1 MSDSKSISWT
11 WTELINAVPD
21 AEEVL
26 SSIFNGENLQEIQ
39 SQQSPP
45 PPLQNQNTINP
56 QLPTVILLEETEE
69 EQKKKK
75 ILIKNRASAAR
86 SRARKLERIKFLEE
100 QVETLKEENAKLK
113 RIILEETLRR
123 RCQKIQVEMIKETT
137 AKKLKEQR
145 RTVSS

>member
-45 PPLQNQNTINP
+45 PPLQNQNTINVGDQNRAKFMNGLGFPNYYYYYQP
-56 QLPTVILLEETEE
+56 QLATVILLEETEE

-86 SRARKLERIKFLEE
+86 SRARKLVNNNFVI
-100 QVETLKEENAKLK
+100 
-113 RIILEETLRR
+113 
-123 RCQKIQVEMIKETT
+123 M
-137 AKKLKEQR
+137 
-145 RTVSS
+145 

>member
-56 QLPTVILLEETEE
+56 QLATVILLEETEE

>member
-56 QLPTVILLEETEE
+56 QLPTVLLLEETEE

>member
-45 PPLQNQNTINP
+45 PPLQNQNTINVGDQNRAKFMNGLGFPNYYYYYYYQP

-86 SRARKLERIKFLEE
+86 SRARKLVNNNFVI
-100 QVETLKEENAKLK
+100 
-113 RIILEETLRR
+113 
-123 RCQKIQVEMIKETT
+123 M
-137 AKKLKEQR
+137 
-145 RTVSS
+145 